1 MAYYNLSKVVKMR
14 RKALGVKRE
23 EFDAEGPTGMTVYR
37 IEEGKHKTSE
47 RTYRSLTRSMGIEE
61 STYQGILKTKKLNE
75 LQVTYEIAYLLWSK
89 NDKNAEQ
96 KIESLKEKLDEKDMR
111 NYQYLRY
118 MEERIRYGKG
128 EITAEEYEKVLEEL
142 LQLRV
147 TKGYSVDMSSWP
159 LHIKECQMVSALNN
173 VLKKERKYEQQ
184 KELLIKLKTVLE
196 HDYMNNENKELY
208 QIIASVLWADMLG
221 NIGAHREAIKMDE
234 ENLKQC
240 EEKKEF
246 RYLADVYYDLFWNY
260 LMLKKQET
268 LSAEEEERCRQC
280 LLRAYYIDQAHGG
293 LHPRYGQRLQE
304 CYPEELKQSL

>member
-75 LQVTYEIAYLLWSK
+75 LQETYEIAYLLWSK
-89 NDKNAEQ
+89 NDKDAEQ
-96 KIESLKEKLDEKDMR
+96 RIESLKEKLDEKDMR

-128 EITAEEYEKVLEEL
+128 EITAEEYEKILEEL

-159 LHIKECQMVSALNN
+159 LHIKECQMIFALNN
-173 VLKKERKYEQQ
+173 VVRKEKKYTRQ
-184 KELLIKLKTVLE
+184 KEIAEELKAVLAHE
-196 HDYMNNENKELY
+196 YMNDENRKLY
-208 QIIASVLWADMLG
+208 QIASSIWLADMLG
-221 NIGAHREAIKMDE
+221 NTGRHREAIRVDE

-240 EEKKEF
+240 EEEEEF
-246 RYLADVYYDLFWNY
+246 RYLADVYYDIFWNY
-260 LMLKKQET
+260 FMLKQQET

-304 CYPEELKQSL
+304 HYPEEL